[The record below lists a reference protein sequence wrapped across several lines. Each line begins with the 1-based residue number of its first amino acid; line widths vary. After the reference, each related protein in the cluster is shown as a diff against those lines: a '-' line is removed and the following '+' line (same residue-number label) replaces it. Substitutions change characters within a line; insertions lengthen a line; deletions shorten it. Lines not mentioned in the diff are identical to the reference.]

1 MSEKKAEQINIQC
14 ARSTTSVLRGRY
26 FVAFNGS
33 KEKKEKEERKKSV
46 LLSLR
51 LSCPADNELHA
62 FFLSF
67 LFYSLSILN
76 RIMTIVLVIFR

>member
-14 ARSTTSVLRGRY
+14 ARSTTSVRRGRY

-33 KEKKEKEERKKSV
+33 KEKKEKEEKKKSV

-51 LSCPADNELHA
+51 LSCPADNELHV
-62 FFLSF
+62 FFLSRS
-67 LFYSLSILN
+67 YSTL
-76 RIMTIVLVIFR
+76 